1 MVQNLLL
8 NELVTAS
15 FPASKEIT
23 TFLPS
28 YLAVG
33 LNSLLVRAKES
44 QNISTAYPYNVFFL
58 NIFSHMFIVKVFF
71 ILFFLTIKKLSV
83 SLNYSPYCKILTNLK
98 FFLKFLSR
106 LRHIYKY
113 QTLYCRGFNNTS
125 FSTNPKFQFYVF
137 VFEKFIIQ

>member
-8 NELVTAS
+8 NELVMAS
-15 FPASKEIT
+15 FPPSKEIMT
-23 TFLPS
+23 IL

-33 LNSLLVRAKES
+33 LNSFLVRAKES

-58 NIFSHMFIVKVFF
+58 NIFSHILIVKVFF
-71 ILFFLTIKKLSV
+71 ILLFLTIKKLSV
-83 SLNYSPYCKILTNLK
+83 SLNYCPYCKILTNLK

-113 QTLYCRGFNNTS
+113 QTLYCRGFNNTGS
-125 FSTNPKFQFYVF
+125 RFQY
-137 VFEKFIIQ
+137 